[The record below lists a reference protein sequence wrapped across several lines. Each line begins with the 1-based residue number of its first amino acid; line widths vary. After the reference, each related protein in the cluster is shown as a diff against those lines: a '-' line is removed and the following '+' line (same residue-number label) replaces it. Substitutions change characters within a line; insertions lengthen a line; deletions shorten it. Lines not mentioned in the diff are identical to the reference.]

1 MIRQILYLSLIILAS
16 CGTSRKGSVSSGK
29 GKLKIMSYN
38 IHIAV
43 PPSTP
48 GKTDIAAIVRTIKN
62 ADPDII
68 ALQEVDVN
76 TVRTGKVDQ
85 AAVLAEMLK
94 MNYFFAKAIDHDG
107 GQYGV
112 AILSKY
118 PISETQIHRLTT
130 LPGTGGEPR
139 VMATSKITL
148 QNGSEIRFAA
158 THLDAQQDSANRE
171 KQIAEINAIATS
183 ESLPLIIAGDFN
195 AQPGSSVI
203 NQMDKVFR
211 RTCQSCEPTFP
222 VLKPKIAI
230 DFIGHTPSSKFKV
243 LSHAVIPEHYASDHL
258 PVLAT
263 LEYDF

>member
-1 MIRQILYLSLIILAS
+1 MIRQLLCLSLLLLAS
-16 CGTSRKGSVSSGK
+16 CSSSRKASVLPEK
-29 GKLKIMSYN
+29 GQLKVMSYN

-48 GKTDIAAIVRTIKN
+48 GKTDIEAIVTTIRD

-85 AAVLAEMLK
+85 AAVLAEKLK

-107 GQYGV
+107 GDYGV

-118 PISETQIHRLTT
+118 PISETNIHRLSTIA
-130 LPGTGGEPR
+130 GTGGEAR
-139 VMATSKITL
+139 VMATAKITL
-148 QNGSEIRFAA
+148 KGGRAIRFAA
-158 THLDAQQDSANRE
+158 THLDAQKDSVNRE
-171 KQIAEINAIATS
+171 KQIAEINAIAES
-183 ESLPLIIAGDFN
+183 ERLPLIIAGDFN

-203 NQMDKVFR
+203 NQLDKAFS
-211 RTCQSCEPTFP
+211 RTCRNCEPTYP
-222 VLKPKIAI
+222 MINPNITI
-230 DFIGHTPSSKFKV
+230 DFIGYRPSSRFKV
-243 LSHAVIPEHYASDHL
+243 LSHSVIPERYASDHL